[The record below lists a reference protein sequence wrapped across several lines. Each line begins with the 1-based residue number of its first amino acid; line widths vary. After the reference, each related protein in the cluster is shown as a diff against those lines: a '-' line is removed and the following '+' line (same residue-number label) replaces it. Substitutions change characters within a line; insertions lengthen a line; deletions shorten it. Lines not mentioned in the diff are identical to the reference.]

1 MGSLFTPIS
10 PEPVHIPHSPRN
22 PLITVRLV
30 AASTADPPPLPDP
43 AACLHAADC
52 PAGAHLGHTSC
63 KVMDSLA
70 VVTGLSSHVMDS
82 PASVQFCRTGTV
94 HCYAVA
100 EGVAAAVAA
109 GEAGDP

>member
-1 MGSLFTPIS
+1 MFTCIAAGK
-10 PEPVHIPHSPRN
+10 VHILYSPRN

-30 AASTADPPPLPDP
+30 AASAADPPPLPDS
-43 AACLHAADC
+43 AACMHAAVC

-63 KVMDSLA
+63 KVMDSLT

-82 PASVQFCRTGTV
+82 PASVQSCRTGTV